1 MNGQKS
7 ASKPPRGIYERVPG
21 SGVWSI
27 QYTDAHGRRRREK
40 AGLYST
46 AEKLLDKRHTQ
57 TLQGKKLPETLRAK
71 PVTFGE
77 LLDDALEYSKSE
89 NGVRTTMELRLKYD
103 IVRPVFGTRSAEDIE
118 KQEIRRW
125 LVAKAAEENW
135 KRATM
140 MRWHAA
146 ISLAYSQGMAN
157 NRIQKNPVARMFKKR
172 KMGEDN
178 GRTRFLSEA
187 EERAICAKLQEKHP
201 ECVPAFLISLH
212 SGMRAGEQFSLQ
224 WNQIQWDQRK
234 LHLYKTKN
242 GTARD
247 IDLNAVALDALTT
260 LKAWAGNSPLVHVNE
275 KGESLT
281 RYRDWFNAA
290 VKSAGLA
297 DYTWH
302 CNRHTFASRL
312 VMAGESLRT
321 VGELL
326 GHRSPAMT
334 WRYSH
339 LAPSHR
345 QNAVARLVPVA
356 KPEEAKPGDTQNENA
371 TRSATGGLF
380 IVKPEATKLA
390 TA

>member
-1 MNGQKS
+1 MNGEKTP
-7 ASKPPRGIYERVPG
+7 SKRRGIYEKVRG
-21 SGVWSI
+21 SGVWWI
-27 QYTDAHGRRRREK
+27 QYRDAQGKRRREK
-40 AGLYST
+40 AGLYSS
-46 AEKLLDKRHTQ
+46 AEKLLDKRHTEA
-57 TLQGKKLPETLRAK
+57 LNGKKLPETLRAK

-89 NGVRTTMELRLKYD
+89 NGARTTAEIRLKYD
-103 IVRPVFGTRSAEDIE
+103 ILRPVFGTRPANAIE
-118 KQEIRRW
+118 KQDIRRW
-125 LVAKAAEENW
+125 LVARAAQEEW

-146 ISLAYSQGMAN
+146 ISLAFSQGIAN
-157 NRIQKNPVARMFKKR
+157 NRVEKNPVAKMFKKR
-172 KMGEDN
+172 KVDEDN
-178 GRTRFLSEA
+178 GRTRFLSDD
-187 EERAICAKLQEKHP
+187 EERAICAKLQEEHP
-201 ECVPAFLISLH
+201 ECIPAFLLSLH
-212 SGMRAGEQFSLQ
+212 TGMRAGEQLSLQ
-224 WNQIQWDQRK
+224 WSQIHWDWRK

-247 IDLNAVALDALTT
+247 IDLNAVALGALKT
-260 LKAWAGNSPLVHVNE
+260 LKAWAGNSPLVHVDE
-275 KGESLT
+275 KGESLA

-290 VKSAGLA
+290 VESAGIP

-312 VMAGESLRT
+312 VMAGVPLRT

-345 QNAVARLVPVA
+345 QDAVARLVPVA
-356 KPEEAKPGDTQNENA
+356 DDTKTGNTENESA
-371 TRSATGGLF
+371 TRRATASLF
-380 IVKPEATKLA
+380 IVGPKAKTVA
-390 TA
+390 AS

>member
-1 MNGQKS
+1 MNGEKS
-7 ASKPPRGIYERVPG
+7 TSKRRGIYERVPG
-21 SGVWSI
+21 SGVWWI
-27 QYTDAHGRRRREK
+27 QYTDAQGRRRREK
-40 AGLYST
+40 AGLCSS
-46 AEKLLDKRHTQ
+46 AEKLLDKRHTE

-89 NGVRTTMELRLKYD
+89 NGARTTTEIRIKYD
-103 IVRPVFGTRSAEDIE
+103 ILRPVFGTRPAEDIE
-118 KQEIRRW
+118 KQEVRRW
-125 LVAKAAEENW
+125 LVARAAQENW

-157 NRIQKNPVARMFKKR
+157 TRIEKNPVARMFKKR
-172 KMGEDN
+172 KVDEDN

-187 EERAICAKLQEKHP
+187 EEKVICAKLQEGHP
-201 ECVPAFLISLH
+201 ECVPAFVLSLH
-212 SGMRAGEQFSLQ
+212 TGMRAGEQFSLQ
-224 WNQIQWDQRK
+224 WGQIHWEGRK

-247 IDLNAVALDALTT
+247 IDLNAVALDALTA

-281 RYRDWFNAA
+281 RYRDWFNVA
-290 VKSAGLA
+290 VESAGLT

-312 VMAGESLRT
+312 VMAGVPLRT
-321 VGELL
+321 VGDLL

-345 QNAVARLVPVA
+345 QDAVARLVPVVKA
-356 KPEEAKPGDTQNENA
+356 EDTKTGDMGNESA
-371 TRSATGGLF
+371 TRTATSGLF
-380 IVKPEATKLA
+380 VVRSETTTLA
-390 TA
+390 SA

>member
-1 MNGQKS
+1 MNGEKS
-7 ASKPPRGIYERVPG
+7 TSKRRGIYERVPG
-21 SGVWSI
+21 SGVWWI
-27 QYTDAHGRRRREK
+27 QYTDAQGRRRREK
-40 AGLYST
+40 AGLYSS
-46 AEKLLDKRHTQ
+46 AEKLLDKRHTE

-89 NGVRTTMELRLKYD
+89 NGARTTTEIRIKYD
-103 IVRPVFGTRSAEDIE
+103 ILRPVFGTRPAEDIE

-125 LVAKAAEENW
+125 LVARAAQENW

-146 ISLAYSQGMAN
+146 ISLAYSQGLAN
-157 NRIQKNPVARMFKKR
+157 DRIPKNPVARMFKKR
-172 KMGEDN
+172 KVDEDN

-187 EERAICAKLQEKHP
+187 EEKAICAKLQEEHP
-201 ECVPAFLISLH
+201 ECAPAFLLSLH
-212 SGMRAGEQFSLQ
+212 TGMRAGEQFSLQ
-224 WNQIQWDQRK
+224 WSQIHWDQRK

-260 LKAWAGNSPLVHVNE
+260 LKAWAGNSPSVHVNE
-275 KGESLT
+275 KGESLA

-290 VKSAGLA
+290 VESAGLT

-312 VMAGESLRT
+312 VMAGVPLRT
-321 VGELL
+321 VGDLL

-345 QNAVARLVPVA
+345 QDAVARLVPA
-356 KPEEAKPGDTQNENA
+356 TKREESKSGDMENENA
-371 TRSATGGLF
+371 TRSATSSLF
-380 IVKPEATKLA
+380 MVIPETTKFA

>member
-1 MNGQKS
+1 MNGEKS
-7 ASKPPRGIYERVPG
+7 TSKRRGIYERVPG
-21 SGVWSI
+21 SGVWWI
-27 QYTDAHGRRRREK
+27 QYTDAQGRRRREK
-40 AGLYST
+40 AGLYSS
-46 AEKLLDKRHTQ
+46 AEKLLDKRHTE

-89 NGVRTTMELRLKYD
+89 NGVRTTTEIRIKYD
-103 IVRPVFGTRSAEDIE
+103 ILRPVFGTRPAEDIE
-118 KQEIRRW
+118 KQEVRRW
-125 LVAKAAEENW
+125 LVARAAQENW

-146 ISLAYSQGMAN
+146 ISLAYSQGIAN
-157 NRIQKNPVARMFKKR
+157 TRIEKNPVARMFKKR
-172 KMGEDN
+172 KVDEDN

-187 EERAICAKLQEKHP
+187 EEKTICAKLQEEHP
-201 ECVPAFLISLH
+201 ECVPAFVLSLH
-212 SGMRAGEQFSLQ
+212 TGMRAGEQFSLQ
-224 WNQIQWDQRK
+224 WNQIHWEGCK

-247 IDLNAVALDALTT
+247 IDLNAVALGALTT
-260 LKAWAGNSPLVHVNE
+260 LKAWAGNSPLVHVND

-281 RYRDWFNAA
+281 RYRDWFSA
-290 VKSAGLA
+290 VVESAGLS

-312 VMAGESLRT
+312 VMAGVPLRT

-345 QNAVARLVPVA
+345 QDAVARLVPVVKA
-356 KPEEAKPGDTQNENA
+356 ENTKTGYMENESA
-371 TRSATGGLF
+371 TRTATSGLF
-380 IVKPEATKLA
+380 VVRSETTTLA
-390 TA
+390 SA

>member
-1 MNGQKS
+1 M
-7 ASKPPRGIYERVPG
+7 
-21 SGVWSI
+21 WWI
-27 QYTDAHGRRRREK
+27 QYTDAQGRRRREK
-40 AGLYST
+40 AGLYSS
-46 AEKLLDKRHTQ
+46 ADKLLDIRHTEA
-57 TLQGKKLPETLRAK
+57 LNGKKLPPLRAK

-89 NGVRTTMELRLKYD
+89 NGTRTTSEIRLKYA
-103 IVRPVFGTRSAEDIE
+103 ILRPAFGTRPAEDIE
-118 KQEIRRW
+118 KQEVRRW
-125 LVAKAAEENW
+125 LVARAAQENW

-157 NRIQKNPVARMFKKR
+157 TRIEKNPVARMFKKR
-172 KMGEDN
+172 KVDEDN

-187 EERAICAKLQEKHP
+187 EEKAICAKLQEGHR

-212 SGMRAGEQFSLQ
+212 TGMRAGEQFSLQ
-224 WNQIQWDQRK
+224 WSQIHWQGRK

-242 GTARD
+242 GKERD

-260 LKAWAGNSPLVHVNE
+260 LKAWAGNSPLVHGNE
-275 KGESLT
+275 QGASLT

-290 VKSAGLA
+290 VKSAGLT

-312 VMAGESLRT
+312 VMAGVPLRT

-345 QNAVARLVPVA
+345 QDAVARLVPAV
-356 KPEEAKPGDTQNENA
+356 KLEEAQTAHTENESA

-380 IVKPEATKLA
+380 VVRPGTTTLA
-390 TA
+390 TV

>member
-1 MNGQKS
+1 MNGEKS
-7 ASKPPRGIYERVPG
+7 TSKRRGIYERVPG
-21 SGVWSI
+21 SGVWWI
-27 QYTDAHGRRRREK
+27 QYTDAQGRRRREK
-40 AGLYST
+40 AGLYSS
-46 AEKLLDKRHTQ
+46 AEKLLDKRHTEA
-57 TLQGKKLPETLRAK
+57 LQGKKLPETLRAK

-89 NGVRTTMELRLKYD
+89 NGTRTTTEIRIKYD
-103 IVRPVFGTRSAEDIE
+103 ILRPVFGTRPAEDIE

-125 LVAKAAEENW
+125 LVARAAQENW

-172 KMGEDN
+172 KVDEDN

-187 EERAICAKLQEKHP
+187 EEKAICARLEPHP
-201 ECVPAFLISLH
+201 EHVATFFLSLH

-224 WNQIQWDQRK
+224 WTQIHWDQRK

-242 GTARD
+242 GAARD
-247 IDLNAVALDALTT
+247 IDLNAIALDALTT

-275 KGESLT
+275 KDESLA

-290 VKSAGLA
+290 VENAGLT

-312 VMAGESLRT
+312 VMAVVPLRT

-345 QNAVARLVPVA
+345 QDAVARLVPVA
-356 KPEEAKPGDTQNENA
+356 KAEDTKTGDMENESA
-371 TRSATGGLF
+371 TRSATGALF
-380 IVKPEATKLA
+380 IVKPETTKFA

>member
-1 MNGQKS
+1 MNGEKS
-7 ASKPPRGIYERVPG
+7 ASKRRRGIYERVPG
-21 SGVWSI
+21 SGVWWI
-27 QYTDAHGRRRREK
+27 QFTDAQGRRRREK
-40 AGLYST
+40 AGLYSS
-46 AEKLLDKRHTQ
+46 AYKLLDMRHTQ
-57 TLQGKKLPETLRAK
+57 TLEGKKLPPLRAR

-89 NGVRTTMELRLKYD
+89 NGARTTTEIRIKYG
-103 IVRPVFGTRSAEDIE
+103 ILRPVFGTRPAEDIE

-125 LVAKAAEENW
+125 LVARAAQENW

-157 NRIQKNPVARMFKKR
+157 NRIEKNPVARMFKKR
-172 KMGEDN
+172 KVGEDN

-187 EERAICAKLQEKHP
+187 EEKAICANLENLFRQA
-201 ECVPAFLISLH
+201 AFLLSLH

-224 WNQIQWDQRK
+224 WTQIHWDQRK

-247 IDLNAVALDALTT
+247 IDLNEVALDALTT
-260 LKAWAGNSPLVHVNE
+260 LKAWAGNSLMVHVND
-275 KGESLT
+275 KGESLA
-281 RYRDWFNAA
+281 RYREWFNAA
-290 VKSAGLA
+290 VESAGLT

-312 VMAGESLRT
+312 VMAGVPLRT

-345 QNAVARLVPVA
+345 QDAVARLVPAVKA
-356 KPEEAKPGDTQNENA
+356 ENTKTGDMENESA
-371 TRSATGGLF
+371 TRSATGPLF
-380 IVKPEATKLA
+380 IVKPETTKFA

>member
-1 MNGQKS
+1 MNGEKS
-7 ASKPPRGIYERVPG
+7 TSKRRGIYERVPG
-21 SGVWSI
+21 SGVWWI
-27 QYTDAHGRRRREK
+27 QYTDAQGRRRREK
-40 AGLYST
+40 AGLYSS

-71 PVTFGE
+71 AVTFGE

-89 NGVRTTMELRLKYD
+89 NGARTTNEIRIKYD
-103 IVRPVFGTRSAEDIE
+103 VLRPVFGTRPAVDIE

-125 LVAKAAEENW
+125 LVSRGAQEGW

-157 NRIQKNPVARMFKKR
+157 NRIEKNPVARMFKKR
-172 KMGEDN
+172 KVDEDN
-178 GRTRFLSEA
+178 GRTRFLSEV
-187 EERAICAKLQEKHP
+187 EENAICAKLQEEHP
-201 ECVPAFLISLH
+201 ECIPAFVLSLH
-212 SGMRAGEQFSLQ
+212 TGMRAGEQFSLQ
-224 WNQIQWDQRK
+224 WNQVHWEGRK

-247 IDLNAVALDALTT
+247 IDLNSVALGALTT
-260 LKAWAGNSPLVHVNE
+260 LKAWAGNSPLVHVSE

-290 VKSAGLA
+290 VESAGLTY
-297 DYTWH
+297 YTWH

-312 VMAGESLRT
+312 VMAGVPLRT

-345 QNAVARLVPVA
+345 QDAVARLVPLV
-356 KPEEAKPGDTQNENA
+356 KIEEAKSGDTENESA
-371 TRSATGGLF
+371 TRTATGGLF
-380 IVKPEATKLA
+380 IVRSETTTLA